1 MIKTICPK
9 CKKYPFIEILSQDD
23 FGKIKVNCNC
33 GFSNNFSIDDYI
45 VLAKEKN
52 AKIFVIC
59 NKHKKIYKEY
69 CIECKEH
76 LCDECAHINKSHS
89 IVNLEDYKSEFDH
102 DKIQN
107 KIKECEATLNTTIT
121 ELMSKCKTIY
131 LNKINELEDA
141 YKRTM
146 HLNTSLLQLYKSIL
160 NYYDPKYPNYILLKN
175 IVKNNTLHCEPYTQN
190 FNKFNHPSSMFNF
203 IKTFKV
209 FHCINLEGISNI
221 MTYPPK
227 TLPSLYYALILK
239 DGRLLLVKDGYHR
252 SVNPFYVYNPNQNYK
267 QELILPGHM
276 QPVKTIGHFNEK
288 QIYSVTIQGEFKLWT
303 INKNS
308 YTCDYNKKMSGCVL
322 YSFLLLPH
330 DRMAFAIKS
339 NRPIINIYSTLL
351 PFSIITTI
359 NIEHNVYQFDSC
371 CVHKRNLFVGYYFKN
386 VDHCGYIDI
395 YSLEKYQ
402 ILTSFFFKVG
412 SLNVRTIKDDDY
424 LMICTKHN
432 NYLLNLE
439 KMIMEVVLEN
449 CNYMESRYM
458 KIGKEVLLDY
468 IAGWRLK
475 VREVNIE
482 KYTSRDIINI
492 EDGYI
497 GYIPLVIEDYCLVVM
512 STKNDLLIVD

>member
-1 MIKTICPK
+1 MN
-9 CKKYPFIEILSQDD
+9 YF
-23 FGKIKVNCNC
+23 
-33 GFSNNFSIDDYI
+33 
-45 VLAKEKN
+45 
-52 AKIFVIC
+52 
-59 NKHKKIYKEY
+59 
-69 CIECKEH
+69 
-76 LCDECAHINKSHS
+76 
-89 IVNLEDYKSEFDH
+89 
-102 DKIQN
+102 
-107 KIKECEATLNTTIT
+107 
-121 ELMSKCKTIY
+121 Y
-131 LNKINELEDA
+131 LIH
-141 YKRTM
+141 Y
-146 HLNTSLLQLYKSIL
+146 
-160 NYYDPKYPNYILLKN
+160 
-175 IVKNNTLHCEPYTQN
+175 
-190 FNKFNHPSSMFNF
+190 
-203 IKTFKV
+203 
-209 FHCINLEGISNI
+209 
-221 MTYPPK
+221 
-227 TLPSLYYALILK
+227 
-239 DGRLLLVKDGYHR
+239 
-252 SVNPFYVYNPNQNYK
+252 
-267 QELILPGHM
+267 
-276 QPVKTIGHFNEK
+276 
-288 QIYSVTIQGEFKLWT
+288 
-303 INKNS
+303 
-308 YTCDYNKKMSGCVL
+308 
-322 YSFLLLPH
+322 
-330 DRMAFAIKS
+330 
-339 NRPIINIYSTLL
+339 
-351 PFSIITTI
+351 
-359 NIEHNVYQFDSC
+359 NVYQFDSC